1 MVRWPIQ
8 IEELRSDFGDDSL
21 LGTARQD
28 RTLRN
33 TPEHYWTLLDTDS
46 ISYPFLIGHCI
57 LYSSPAGWFWELR
70 CSSNEQEQKRRKRK
84 RWNHLF
90 DGR

>member
-21 LGTARQD
+21 LGTARHD

-33 TPEHYWTLLDTDS
+33 TTEHYWTLLDTDS
-46 ISYPFLIGHCI
+46 ISYPFLIGPSYIHPQ
-57 LYSSPAGWFWELR
+57 LAGFE
-70 CSSNEQEQKRRKRK
+70 N
-84 RWNHLF
+84 
-90 DGR
+90 